1 MSRRYYFAYGSNMDE
16 EQMDFRCPNAEL
28 VGRARLPG
36 WKFRINIRG
45 VATVVP
51 DDEGTVHGVLWVI
64 DESDEA
70 SLDYYEG
77 VDAGYYVKRTETVYR
92 EDGEAVDALLYEAT
106 DDEPGSPRL
115 GYLERI
121 VAAARRH
128 GLPPQYIEEM
138 QGWSKAGT

>member
-16 EQMDFRCPNAEL
+16 KQMDFRCPNAEL

-36 WKFRINIRG
+36 WKFRINTRG

-51 DDEGTVHGVLWVI
+51 DEESTVHGVLWI
-64 DESDEA
+64 IGESDEET
-70 SLDYYEG
+70 LDYYEG
-77 VDAGYYVKRTETVYR
+77 VSSGFYVKRTETVYR
-92 EDGEAVDALLYEAT
+92 EDGDAVEALLYVAS
-106 DDEPGSPRL
+106 DDGPGSPRP

-128 GLPPQYIEEM
+128 GLPRHYIEEL